1 MSTIHTLERGVRI
14 QASERNESE
23 SDKVT
28 SLSTLEPRFQELLEI
43 TMDAKARKVWTL
55 KQTLL

>member
-1 MSTIHTLERGVRI
+1 MRI
-14 QASERNESE
+14 QPNERNESD